1 MKLSVSQDS
10 VFLLAH
16 LANPAQVLSIKW
28 DYFKLHSL
36 IITLLPTFLPPL
48 PIAMFLVVVTLKHCV
63 FKASGAYTTRIIY
76 SQHLS
81 FQTMLRRQ
89 AFSFSFF
96 FLMQKSGD
104 GAEEG
109 KNLIWVFFLDH
120 H

>member
-16 LANPAQVLSIKW
+16 LVNPAQVLSIKW

-36 IITLLPTFLPPL
+36 IITLLPTFLPTR
-48 PIAMFLVVVTLKHCV
+48 PIAMFLVVVTMKHCV

-81 FQTMLRRQ
+81 FQTMLRSQ

-96 FLMQKSGD
+96 FLKQKFGD

-109 KNLIWVFFLDH
+109 KKI
-120 H
+120 